1 MHPDLEKLKSLQEVD
16 RQIQRLNDEIAAL
29 PRRVAAIE
37 DKLAAHKAE
46 VERHKAALKENE
58 LSRRK
63 FEHEIEGEQQKISK
77 YRDQSLEV
85 KTNEQYKAL
94 MHEIEFAQ
102 QSIRA
107 AEDRILQAMLDAEG
121 HEKAIKIAGAELK
134 TESAEVEKEKA
145 EARARTEQ
153 DEKELAEWSGQR
165 QQLRGGITSEVLAHY
180 VRVVSVR
187 KTALAEARG
196 QHCLACN
203 VMLRPQKYDEIRSN
217 QHIMTCDSC
226 SRILFYEP
234 ANEPAPAAE
243 KSKKKKKPQ
252 PAETHETEVAAP
264 SEV

>member
-16 RQIQRLNDEIAAL
+16 RQIQRLNEEIGAL

-37 DKLAAHKAE
+37 GKLAAHKAE
-46 VERHKAALKENE
+46 VERHKNALKENE

-63 FEHEIEGEQQKISK
+63 FEHEIQGEQQKISK

-107 AEDRILQAMLDAEG
+107 AEDRILQAMVDAEG
-121 HEKAIKIAGAELK
+121 HEKAIKSAEAELK
-134 TESAEVEKEKA
+134 AESAEVEKEKA
-145 EARARTEQ
+145 ETRARTEQ
-153 DEKELAEWSGQR
+153 DEKELAEWSAQR
-165 QQLRGGITSEVLAHY
+165 RQLRGGITPETLAHY
-180 VRVVSVR
+180 DRVLTVR
-187 KTALAEARG
+187 KTALAEARE
-196 QHCLACN
+196 QHCMACN

-226 SRILFYEP
+226 NRILYYDP
-234 ANEPAPAAE
+234 ANEPAPPAE
-243 KSKKKKKPQ
+243 KPKKKKKPQ
-252 PAETHETEVAAP
+252 PAETQEAEIAAP

>member
-1 MHPDLEKLKSLQEVD
+1 
-16 RQIQRLNDEIAAL
+16 
-29 PRRVAAIE
+29 
-37 DKLAAHKAE
+37 
-46 VERHKAALKENE
+46 

-63 FEHEIEGEQQKISK
+63 FEHEIQAEQQKIPK

-121 HEKAIKIAGAELK
+121 HEKAIKGAEAELK
-134 TESAEVEKEKA
+134 AESAEVEKEKA
-145 EARARTEQ
+145 ETRARTEQ
-153 DEKELAEWSGQR
+153 DEKELGEWSGQR
-165 QQLRGGITSEVLAHY
+165 QQLRSGITPEVLANY
-180 VRVVSVR
+180 DRVVTMR
-187 KTALAEARG
+187 KTALAEARE
-196 QHCLACN
+196 QHCMACN

-217 QHIMTCDSC
+217 QYIMSCDSC

-234 ANEPAPAAE
+234 ANEPAPAE
-243 KSKKKKKPQ
+243 KPKKKKKPQ
-252 PAETHETEVAAP
+252 PTETQEAEVAAP

>member
-16 RQIQRLNDEIAAL
+16 RQMQRLNEEIAAL

-37 DKLAAHKAE
+37 DKLAAHQAE
-46 VERHKAALKENE
+46 VERHKSSLKENE
-58 LSRRK
+58 LSRRN
-63 FEHEIEGEQQKISK
+63 FEHEIQAEQQKISK

-102 QSIRA
+102 QNIRA

-121 HEKAIKIAGAELK
+121 HEKAIKAAEVELK
-134 TESAEVEKEKA
+134 AERAEVEKEKA

-153 DEKELAEWSGQR
+153 DEKELAEWSAQR
-165 QQLRGGITSEVLAHY
+165 RQLRGGITPDVLGHY
-180 VRVVSVR
+180 DRVVAVR

-217 QHIMTCDSC
+217 LQILTCDSC
-226 SRILFYEP
+226 GRILFYDP
-234 ANEPAPAAE
+234 ANEPAPEE
-243 KSKKKKKPQ
+243 KPKKKKKPQ
-252 PAETHETEVAAP
+252 PAETQEAEIAAP